1 MLVLYRVV
9 ATIVATIRDLPRD
22 YSRECCRDYWRDHR
36 QSRRDG
42 HQCLL
47 EDRTGLGRTSQA
59 GQPKNAKKSNPPN
72 LVILPRA
79 IIIVIMYVVRT
90 EVLNTL
96 RHGVKL
102 ITISSRVVVV
112 MDLKVWSSRLL

>member
-1 MLVLYRVV
+1 M
-9 ATIVATIRDLPRD
+9 
-22 YSRECCRDYWRDHR
+22 
-36 QSRRDG
+36 
-42 HQCLL
+42 
-47 EDRTGLGRTSQA
+47 GLDRTSQA
-59 GQPKNAKKSNPPN
+59 GQPKNERKSNPPN

-96 RHGVKL
+96 LSTHGPSPTRPGVKL
-102 ITISSRVVVV
+102 ITILSRVVVV